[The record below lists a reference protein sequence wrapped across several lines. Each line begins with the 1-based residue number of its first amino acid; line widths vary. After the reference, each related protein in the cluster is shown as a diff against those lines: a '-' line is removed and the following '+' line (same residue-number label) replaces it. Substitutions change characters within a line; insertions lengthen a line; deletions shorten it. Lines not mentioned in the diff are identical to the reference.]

1 MQFSYSRVS
10 CFNSCPRQF
19 KYRYI
24 DELKTIPSTDPTD
37 ALYLGTACHTG
48 IEKTVEE
55 AISQYFSNYPVIDDA
70 HVHEAM
76 KLEYIIHQAK
86 KQLPEGEFE
95 VKIETDEF
103 VGFIDLLVPKGRKHF
118 DIYDFKYSNNVD
130 RYMESGQLHI
140 YKHYY
145 EMTHPGH
152 IVDNLYFV
160 FLPKTQIR
168 QKKTETL
175 LQFRKRLLET
185 LSGMEVRV
193 VKVDYNPDKVAQY
206 LSDIREIKD
215 ATEYPK
221 NCTRLCD
228 WCQYQDFCESEGEN
242 TMAILPKNE
251 RRKLDT
257 VDKKVIYLYGAPMSG
272 KTTLSDKFPDP
283 LMVNTDGNYRLFS
296 APALHIKDV
305 VTVEG
310 RLRKTKRAWETFK
323 EVVSELEAKQ
333 NTFKTIIVDLLDDLY
348 NYASEYICAEEGVDH
363 ISDLQWGKGYSL
375 LQNEFLGVLK
385 RLINCDYENIIL
397 ISHEDS
403 TKNFTDRKGASTTT
417 FKPVIPEKIAN
428 KVAGMVDMVARTV
441 VKDDVYLLS
450 FKADELTFGGTRLK
464 VKGEEIPQDY
474 NALMAVYN
482 NATK

>member
-10 CFNSCPRQF
+10 TFKQCP
-19 KYRYI
+19 YRWKLQYL
-24 DELKTIPSTDPTD
+24 DGLTTIPSTDPTD

-55 AISQYFSNYPVIDDA
+55 AIAQYYSNYPVIDDA
-70 HVHEAM
+70 HIHEAM
-76 KLEYIIHQAK
+76 KLEYIISKAK
-86 KQLPEGEFE
+86 KILPDGKYE
-95 VKIETDEF
+95 VLIENYDF
-103 VGFIDLLVPKGRKHF
+103 KGFIDLLVPKGNGHY
-118 DIYDFKYSNNVD
+118 DIMDFKYSNNVE
-130 RYMESGQLHI
+130 RYMQSGQLHI
-140 YKHYY
+140 YKYYY
-145 EMTHPGH
+145 ELTHPGH
-152 IVDNLYFV
+152 VIDNLYFV

-185 LSGMEVRV
+185 LSGMEVQV
-193 VKVDYNPDKVAQY
+193 VKVDYDPEKVAQY
-206 LSDIREIKD
+206 LSDIQTIES

-228 WCQYQDFCESEGEN
+228 WCQFQSYCEKGD

-257 VDKKVIYLYGAPMSG
+257 VTKKVIYLYGAPMSG
-272 KTTLSDKFPDP
+272 KTTLSDKFPEP
-283 LMVNTDGNYRLFS
+283 LMVNTDGNYRLFNT
-296 APALHIKDV
+296 PAVHVKDV
-305 VTVEG
+305 VTMEG
-310 RLRKTKRAWETFK
+310 RLKKTKRAWETFK
-323 EVVSELEAKQ
+323 EIVSELEVKQ

-348 NYASEYICAEEGVDH
+348 NYASEYICDEEGVDH

-403 TKNFTDRKGASTTT
+403 TKNFTNRQGASTTT

-474 NALMAVYN
+474 NALMEVYK

>member
-1 MQFSYSRVS
+1 MQYSYSRVS
-10 CFNSCPRQF
+10 CFVSCPRQF
-19 KYRYI
+19 KYRYL
-24 DELKTIPSTDPTD
+24 DGLTTIPSTDPTD

-48 IEKTVEE
+48 IETDVDT
-55 AISQYFSNYPVIDDA
+55 AIAQYYSNYPVIDDA
-70 HVHEAM
+70 HIHEAI
-76 KLEYIIHQAK
+76 KLEYIITEAK
-86 KQLPEGEFE
+86 KILPDGEYE
-95 VKIETDEF
+95 VLIETDQF
-103 VGFIDLLVPKGRKHF
+103 KGFIDLLVPKGNGHY
-118 DIYDFKYSNNVD
+118 DIMDFKYSNNVE
-130 RYMESGQLHI
+130 RYMQSGQLHI
-140 YKHYY
+140 YKYYY
-145 EMTHPGH
+145 ELTHPGH
-152 IVDNLYFV
+152 VIDNLYFV

-185 LSGMEVRV
+185 LSGMEVQV
-193 VKVDYNPDKVAQY
+193 VKVDYDPEKVAQY
-206 LSDIREIKD
+206 LSDIQTIES

-228 WCQYQDFCESEGEN
+228 WCQFQSYCEKGD

-257 VDKKVIYLYGAPMSG
+257 VTKKVIYLYGAPMSG
-272 KTTLSDKFPDP
+272 KTTLSDKFPEP
-283 LMVNTDGNYRLFS
+283 LMVNTDGNYRLFNT
-296 APALHIKDV
+296 PAVHVKDV
-305 VTVEG
+305 VTMEG
-310 RLRKTKRAWETFK
+310 RLKKTKRAWETFK
-323 EVVSELEAKQ
+323 EIVSELEVKQ

-348 NYASEYICAEEGVDH
+348 NYASEYICDEEGVDH

-403 TKNFTDRKGASTTT
+403 TKNFTNRQGASTTT

-474 NALMAVYN
+474 NALMEVYK